1 MGYGPILLG
10 MWIAPSYVKGPRNM
24 PLRKLYLLVL
34 MTSAS
39 ISSCASVS
47 SSSLRVPGGDQS
59 LAVRE
64 HQVWTSAVH
73 DSKFAAVPHTT
84 ARTSCAATQPP
95 QALATPNPLLDQPEP
110 NAKITV
116 SFIIGAD
123 GLVHSPLILESAGP
137 SEDRTVLNAVRSWR
151 YRPAMCNGV
160 PTEAEGK
167 IEFSSR

>member
-1 MGYGPILLG
+1 
-10 MWIAPSYVKGPRNM
+10 M
-24 PLRKLYLLVL
+24 PFRKLCLLVL
-34 MTSAS
+34 IASAS
-39 ISSCASVS
+39 ITARASIS
-47 SSSLRVPGGDQS
+47 NSSLRVSDGDFS
-59 LAVRE
+59 LAIHE
-64 HQVWTSAVH
+64 HQIWSSAVH
-73 DSKFAAVPHTT
+73 DSQFAAVPHTT
-84 ARTSCAATQPP
+84 ARTSCAAAQPP

-123 GLVHSPLILESAGP
+123 GLVHSPLILESAGA